1 MTKIILIT
9 GASTGLGAATAR
21 LLAPQNKIIVHYY
34 SSKEAAEKV
43 AKDIEES
50 GGEAFLIQ
58 VDLTSEEACIRLVRE
73 VANRYSKL
81 DILINNAGGLIRRQ
95 AAQELEWKLM
105 LETFSLNTFSTMK
118 ISSLCIPLLKKG
130 EDPNIINI
138 SSIAMR
144 HGAPSATIYGA
155 CKGAVDSF
163 TRGLANE
170 LAPKIRV
177 NAVAPGVIDTPFH
190 KKVST
195 PEKMKKFKEA
205 TPIKRIGEAINIA
218 STIKFLV
225 ENDFITGETID
236 VNGGLFMR

>member
-1 MTKIILIT
+1 MSKVILIT
-9 GASTGLGAATAR
+9 GASTGIGAATAR

-43 AKDIEES
+43 AKDVEES

-58 VDLTSEEACIRLVRE
+58 EDLTSEEACIRLVRK

-81 DILINNAGGLIRRQ
+81 DVLINNAGGLIRRQ
-95 AAQELEWKLM
+95 AAYELEWKLM
-105 LETFSLNTFSTMK
+105 IETFSLNTFSAMK
-118 ISSLCIPLLKKG
+118 LSSLCIPLLKKG

-138 SSIAMR
+138 SSIAMLT
-144 HGAPSATIYGA
+144 GAPSAIIYGA

-170 LAPKIRV
+170 LAPGIRV

-190 KKVST
+190 EKVST
-195 PEKMKKFKEA
+195 PEKMKKFKESI
-205 TPIKRIGEAINIA
+205 PIKRIGEAIHIA
-218 STIKFLV
+218 KTIKFLI
-225 ENDFITGETID
+225 ENDFLTGETID
-236 VNGGLFMR
+236 VNGGQFMR

>member
-1 MTKIILIT
+1 MSKIILIT

-43 AKDIEES
+43 AKDVEEN
-50 GGEAFLIQ
+50 GGEAFIVQ
-58 VDLTSEEACIRLVRE
+58 EDLTSEEACIRLVRK
-73 VANRYSKL
+73 VADRYF
-81 DILINNAGGLIRRQ
+81 RRQ

-118 ISSLCIPLLKKG
+118 ISSLCIPLLEKG
-130 EDPNIINI
+130 DDPNIINI

-155 CKGAVDSF
+155 CKGAIDSF

-195 PEKMKKFKEA
+195 PEKMKKFKEI
-205 TPIKRIGEAINIA
+205 TPIKRIGEAIHIA
-218 STIKFLV
+218 KTIKFLI

>member
-43 AKDIEES
+43 AKDIEEN

-58 VDLTSEEACIRLVRE
+58 EDLTSEEACIRLVRE

-105 LETFSLNTFSTMK
+105 LETFSLNTFSAMK

-138 SSIAMR
+138 SSIAIR
-144 HGAPSATIYGA
+144 HGAPGATIYGA
-155 CKGAVDSF
+155 CKGAIDSF

-170 LAPKIRV
+170 LAPEIRV

-195 PEKMKKFKEA
+195 PEKMIKFKEA
-205 TPIKRIGEAINIA
+205 TPIKRIGEAVHIA
-218 STIKFLV
+218 KTIKFLV